1 MYHLVM
7 AELKISDIRRIL
19 ADADAQSFPAIER
32 SLKADTRKGVVAAL
46 GAARR
51 RLAREAEEAARME
64 DMYAFERRCLDE
76 AQAEFAIGLDE
87 VGRGPLA
94 GPLTIGAVVLDLAH
108 PIEGLN
114 DSKQLSEA
122 RREELAA
129 IIKDEAIAWDI
140 VHVEP
145 EFIDLNG
152 MSASLRHAF
161 TSAIT
166 HIEAKGIKIGLV
178 LLDGNPMH
186 LDDRELN
193 IIKGDAKCPSIAAA
207 SIIAKVERDNLM
219 KEEALRFP
227 QYGFD
232 IHKGYGTKVHRDAI
246 REHGLCEIHRRSF
259 CSEFN
264 QQSLF

>member
-1 MYHLVM
+1 M
-7 AELKISDIRRIL
+7 AGLKISEIRQIL
-19 ADADAQSFPAIER
+19 ADADAESFPAIER
-32 SLKADTRKGVVAAL
+32 SLKADTRKGVVSAL
-46 GAARR
+46 EGTKR
-51 RLAREAEEAARME
+51 RLEREAEEIARME
-64 DMYAFERRCLDE
+64 GMYAFERECLDE
-76 AQAEFAIGLDE
+76 ARAEFAIGLDE

-94 GPLTIGAVVLDLAH
+94 GPLTIGAVVLDPAR

-122 RREELAA
+122 RREELA
-129 IIKDEAIAWDI
+129 ITIKDAAIAWDI
-140 VHVEP
+140 VHVDP
-145 EFIDLNG
+145 EFIDLHG

-161 TSAIT
+161 TSAIA
-166 HIEAKGIKIGLV
+166 HIEEKGIEVGLI

-186 LDDRELN
+186 LDERERN

-207 SIIAKVERDNLM
+207 SIIAKVERDALM
-219 KEEALRFP
+219 KEEASRFP

-246 REHGLCEIHRRSF
+246 REYGLCEIHRRSF